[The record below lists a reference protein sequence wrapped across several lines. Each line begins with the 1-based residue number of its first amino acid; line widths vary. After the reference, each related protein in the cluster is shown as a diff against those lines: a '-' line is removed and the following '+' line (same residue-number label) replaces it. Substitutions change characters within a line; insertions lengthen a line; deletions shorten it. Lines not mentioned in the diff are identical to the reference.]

1 MGEYDGME
9 RVRRQL
15 GLTKEYDLVGKKN
28 GVVIAVLDSGVAM
41 HPDLNDQ
48 IMAFHDFS
56 GRLGKDGKRHYFSGA
71 YDDYGHGTHVCGIL
85 SGNGKL
91 SKGRYRG
98 ILPEAKLIVGK
109 VLDARGDGAAQDMI
123 EGMQWILD
131 LKEHE
136 DVRLLNLSVGISN
149 LTNIDKQEKLRK
161 MIRRLSDAGI
171 LVICAAGN
179 QGPAQGTLSF
189 LGEGSQV
196 VSVGCDDGE
205 YFLGDPARCEYH
217 SGRGRRNSII
227 RKPDVVAPGTKI
239 MSCSSLFGFHNKG
252 YERRSGTSMAAPIV
266 TGCLGKVL
274 QIDQNLSN
282 RELVRLLTSTAVDLH
297 KPWNQQGYGM
307 VCPRG
312 MLKKVMEA

>member
-56 GRLGKDGKRHYFSGA
+56 GRTGKDGKRHYFSEA

-85 SGNGKL
+85 AGNG
-91 SKGRYRG
+91 SMSGGRYRG
-98 ILPEAKLIVGK
+98 IIPGARLVVGK
-109 VLDARGDGAAQDMI
+109 ILDARGDGAAEDMI
-123 EGMQWILD
+123 RGMSWILD
-131 LKEHE
+131 LKERFN
-136 DVRLLNLSVGISN
+136 VRLLNLSIGISN
-149 LTNIDKQEKLRK
+149 ATKKEKREKLREMLQK
-161 MIRRLSDAGI
+161 LSGAGI

-179 QGPAQGTLSF
+179 QGPVQGTLSF
-189 LGEGSQV
+189 LGDGSQV

-205 YFLGDPARCEYH
+205 YFAGDPARCEYH
-217 SGRGRRNSII
+217 SGRGRRNAVI

-239 MSCSSLFGFHNKG
+239 MSCSSLYGYHNGG
-252 YERRSGTSMAAPIV
+252 YERRSGTSMATPIV

-307 VCPRG
+307 DCPHG

>member
-1 MGEYDGME
+1 MGECDRME

-48 IMAFHDFS
+48 IMAFRDFS
-56 GRLGKDGKRHYFSGA
+56 GRTGKDGKRHYFSEA

-85 SGNGKL
+85 AGSGAL
-91 SKGRYRG
+91 SGGRYRG
-98 ILPEAKLIVGK
+98 ILPDAKLIVGK
-109 VLDARGDGAAQDMI
+109 ILDARGDGAAEDMI
-123 EGMQWILD
+123 KGMRWILD
-131 LKEHE
+131 LKEKYN
-136 DVRLLNLSVGISN
+136 VRLVNLSVGISN
-149 LTNIDKQEKLRK
+149 STKQEKQDKLRV
-161 MIRRLSDAGI
+161 MLQELSDAGV

-179 QGPAQGTLSF
+179 HGPANGTLSF
-189 LGEGSQV
+189 LGERSHV

-205 YFLGDPARCEYH
+205 YFLGDPARCESH
-217 SGRGRRNSII
+217 SGRGRRNAVI

-239 MSCSSLFGFHNKG
+239 MSCSSLYGFHNGG
-252 YERRSGTSMAAPIV
+252 YERRSGTSMATPIV
-266 TGCLGKVL
+266 TGCLGRVL

-282 RELVRLLTSTAVDLH
+282 RELVRLLTSTALDLH

-312 MLKKVMEA
+312 MLKKLMEA

>member
-1 MGEYDGME
+1 MD

-15 GLTKEYDLVGKKN
+15 GLTKEYDLVGDKN
-28 GVVIAVLDSGVAM
+28 SVTIAVLDSGVAM
-41 HPDLNDQ
+41 HPDLKD
-48 IMAFHDFS
+48 IIVAFHDFS
-56 GRLGKDGKRHYFSGA
+56 GRTGKDGKRHYYSEP

-85 SGNGKL
+85 AGNGNL
-91 SKGRYRG
+91 SGGRYRG
-98 ILPEAKLIVGK
+98 ILPEAGLIVGK
-109 VLDARGDGAAQDMI
+109 VLDARGDGTAEDMI

-131 LKEHE
+131 LKERR
-136 DVRLLNLSVGISN
+136 DVRLLNLSVGIAN
-149 LTNIDKQEKLRK
+149 LTNIKKQQKLYATIK
-161 MIRRLSDAGI
+161 RLSDAGI

-179 QGPAQGTLSF
+179 QGPAHGTLSF

-217 SGRGRRNSII
+217 SGRGRRNALI

-239 MSCSSLFGFHNKG
+239 TSCSSLYPIRNNG
-252 YERRSGTSMAAPIV
+252 YERRSGTSMATPIV

-274 QIDQNLSN
+274 QIAPNLSN
-282 RELVRLLTSTAVDLH
+282 RELIRLLTSTSVDLH

-307 VCPRG
+307 ICPRA
-312 MLKKVMEA
+312 MFQKAMKT